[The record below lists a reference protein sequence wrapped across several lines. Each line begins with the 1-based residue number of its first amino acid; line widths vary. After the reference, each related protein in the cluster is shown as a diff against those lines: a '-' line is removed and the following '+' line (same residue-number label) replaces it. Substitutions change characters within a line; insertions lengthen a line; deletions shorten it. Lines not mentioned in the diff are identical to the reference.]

1 MIVLL
6 DTGPLGLVTN
16 PRATPENDACRQWM
30 AALAASGVRVLIPEI
45 ADYEL
50 RRELLRLGRARGVAY
65 LDRLG
70 AAAGYVPITTA
81 AMRLAAE
88 LWGQA
93 RRQGKPTAPDLA
105 LDGDVILAA
114 QALLLAAQEHDQVVI
129 ATTNPG
135 HLQRYTEAEDW
146 QQVAAPTP

>member
-16 PRATPENDACRQWM
+16 PKATPQNLLCKQWLQAI
-30 AALAASGVRVLIPEI
+30 AAAGVRVFVPEI

-50 RRELLRLGRARGVAY
+50 RRELLRSGSRRGVTA
-65 LDRLG
+65 LDRVG
-70 AAAGYVPITTA
+70 TQTGYAPISTA
-81 AMRLAAE
+81 VMRLAAQ
-88 LWGQA
+88 LWAQA
-93 RRQGKPTAPDLA
+93 RSAGQPTAPDLA

-114 QALLLAAQEHDQVVI
+114 QALLLAATEAEQVVI

-135 HLQRYTEAEDW
+135 HLKRYTDAEEW
-146 QQVAAPTP
+146 SKIQAPTP